1 MDRQRVHARLRRLPA
16 HRCRARR
23 PLRAPAHVLDRHR
36 HLHGCLRGCRA
47 RPVDRRARCRA
58 RSAGARRRDRAAPDA
73 DHPLG
78 RRPGG
83 ATRRLPRRVGRHQ
96 RSRGRLRAARRRC
109 RRERHLLAL
118 DLLAQR
124 SARPRAAAARLA
136 AARRDEGAARARRP
150 ARRRA
155 RQCGALR
162 DRLGA
167 RARQLGGL
175 GHARDPRSVRSRLRV
190 RRGFR
195 RVGAARRA
203 PDAADALLPQP
214 HVRTGECGVDA
225 DELRDV
231 RLGVPARAVLPDRAG
246 LLAARLRPA
255 HPPVD
260 CDADDRGPDRG
271 RALGPHLSVADHRHG
286 ARPAGR
292 RPGVDRRGVDAHYA
306 VRRPDRAVR
315 AVRDRHGPLLR
326 ADREPGP
333 LDGAQRGRGP
343 GLRCEQRRPRAGRR
357 LRRRSARSS
366 VRALRRLHAA
376 APRSWTG

>member
-1 MDRQRVHARLRRLPA
+1 MTHKAKTWWTFAITSAALFMVTLDNLVVTTAIPVIRQDLHAGLSGLEWTVNAYTLVFAVFLLTGAALGDRFGRRLMFSIGIG
-16 HRCRARR
+16 
-23 PLRAPAHVLDRHR
+23 D
-36 HLHGCLRGCRA
+36 LHGCLRGCRA
-47 RPVDRRARCRA
+47 RSVDRRARCRA
-58 RSAGARRRDRAAPDA
+58 RRAGARRRDRAAADA

-83 ATRRLPRRVGRHQ
+83 APRRLPRRVGRHQ

-124 SARPRAAAARLA
+124 SARPRASAARLA
-136 AARRDEGAARARRP
+136 AARRDEGPVRARRP

-167 RARQLGGL
+167 RARQLGRL

-190 RRGFR
+190 RRGVR

-214 HVRTGECGVDA
+214 HVRAGECRVDA

-260 CDADDRGPDRG
+260 CDADDRRPDRG

-292 RPGVDRRGVDAHYA
+292 SAWRGSPRC
-306 VRRPDRAVR
+306 RRP
-315 AVRDRHGPLLR
+315 
-326 ADREPGP
+326 
-333 LDGAQRGRGP
+333 
-343 GLRCEQRRPRAGRR
+343 
-357 LRRRSARSS
+357 LRRTS
-366 VRALRRLHAA
+366 
-376 APRSWTG
+376 T